1 MILMWLVAMTHTV
14 VMYTWTA
21 KPMLYFLFVVG
32 CVGFLLKYPLIIL
45 LIALLLYKYI
55 LKDS

>member
-1 MILMWLVAMTHTV
+1 MILMLPAVQTLIA
-14 VMYTWTA
+14 VMYTWTV
-21 KPMLYFLFVVG
+21 KIMLYCLFFVG
-32 CVGFLLKYPLIIL
+32 CVGLMLKYPLIIL